1 MFDVANVTGIDIG
14 NSLDCI
20 ESNCSHAA
28 PVIVVLALDDIHPG
42 QTLIP
47 KIDQHTACRAAV
59 RVYTC
64 PNAIDVCLCDRG
76 NDKQVDDQSILIL
89 HDEVRAVF

>member
-1 MFDVANVTGIDIG
+1 MCDVAYVIGIG
-14 NSLDCI
+14 NSLDYI
-20 ESNCSHAA
+20 ESNCSLAA
-28 PVIVVLALDDIHPG
+28 PVIIMLALDDIHPG

-47 KIDQHTACRAAV
+47 KIDQHTACRSAV

-76 NDKQVDDQSILIL
+76 SDKKVDDQSIHAL
-89 HDEVRAVF
+89 HDEVRAMF